1 MNKKPKP
8 SFSLVI
14 RRFFSIFLL
23 FSIVSGIINDILSGT
38 FSGDSIG
45 GAVGGLVIVFFL
57 SGIFRRSK
65 TPNSDDGSNETMEED
80 KDIYD
85 EETLQEFEKELRAE
99 MPDLAKLDI
108 DQLYILK
115 GLNRV
120 DISKAFRDLE
130 VISCPSTD
138 KNNYTVKIPAEKAN
152 EYSWYLSICDAFNQI
167 RMAGYTQVNVAQLP
181 NICSNKII
189 LNNRSMKLEP
199 NHYLF
204 TKGNER
210 A

>member
-1 MNKKPKP
+1 MEPIKAKPKKRVGRP
-8 SFSLVI
+8 AKYLNPDKAYEWYDHGAHLEAI
-14 RRFFSIFLL
+14 KQ
-23 FSIVSGIINDILSGT
+23 NDKWQEQYIQT
-38 FSGDSIG
+38 K
-45 GAVGGLVIVFFL
+45 V
-57 SGIFRRSK
+57 
-65 TPNSDDGSNETMEED
+65 TTGSEA
-80 KDIYD
+80 K
-85 EETLQEFEKELRAE
+85 TLQEFEKELRAE

-138 KNNYTVKIPAEKAN
+138 KNNYIVKIPAEKAN